1 MMTVAVRVILLP
13 FLCQDHD
20 SLHKLSVQV
29 LYVQTVPL
37 PTWLRAMNL
46 NISLFDVVPA
56 FFSNKI
62 MSAFSYL
69 FCSLSAFSRF
79 SSRSSDKK
87 VLFSN
92 SPTEPC
98 CKSWLVCL
106 TVSSWLRRC
115 RGLCGRL
122 AGLGWWG
129 LSDLGFFCKID
140 LYELY
145 GDQHRVIIIC
155 QWHFTLNLL
164 QRSWRSEEEW
174 LSPRQED
181 QRGEGMSSVCPPFP
195 QIICLAPNTLQ
206 NISQG

>member
-1 MMTVAVRVILLP
+1 
-13 FLCQDHD
+13 
-20 SLHKLSVQV
+20 
-29 LYVQTVPL
+29 
-37 PTWLRAMNL
+37 MNL
-46 NISLFDVVPA
+46 NISLFRVRSA
-56 FFSNKI
+56 YYSKY
-62 MSAFSYL
+62 MTSAFSYL
-69 FCSLSAFSRF
+69 FCSFSAFSWL
-79 SSRSSDKK
+79 SSKSSDTR

-92 SPTEPC
+92 SPAEPYF
-98 CKSWLVCL
+98 KSWLVCWP
-106 TVSSWLRRC
+106 VSSWLRRC

-145 GDQHRVIIIC
+145 GDQHMVVIIC
-155 QWHFTLNLL
+155 QRHFTLNLL